1 MRVMIKENSP
11 ETVRELKDRVFG
23 KEIRDDGKNVRLI
36 YQGKV
41 MQDAEPVS
49 KYALKEGV
57 FVHAFI
63 TAQVGPRKEDGAG

>member
-1 MRVMIKENSP
+1 MTIKENFP

-23 KEIRDDGKNVRLI
+23 KEIREDGKNVRLI

>member
-1 MRVMIKENSP
+1 MKISIIENSA

-23 KEIRDDGKNVRLI
+23 KDSKDDGKNVRLI

-41 MQDAEPVS
+41 LQDAEPVS
-49 KYALKEGV
+49 KYGLKEGV

-63 TAQVGPRKEDGAG
+63 TAQVGPRREDGAS